1 MNEYIFEVA
10 SQFHRLGK
18 YYGNTS
24 DTHFTDIYE
33 ETIKLINKKIN
44 NMNPKEKAKELFN
57 KMVSKNPNIQDGISI
72 IDKLQA
78 KQCALVAVDLIYESN
93 LKLHFGFYLDE
104 FEDKENYYSYWE
116 EVKKEIENL

>member
-10 SQFHRLGK
+10 FQFHRLGK

-24 DTHFTDIYE
+24 DTHFSDIYE
-33 ETIKLINKKIN
+33 ETIKLINKTFYS
-44 NMNPKEKAKELFN
+44 MNPKEKAENLVLKYLKIENNTKEWFN
-57 KMVSKNPNIQDGISI
+57 KKI
-72 IDKLQA
+72 A
-78 KQCALVAVDLIYESN
+78 KQCALIAVDLIYEGN
-93 LKLHFGFYLDE
+93 FKLPFGAYLDE